1 MRRLSHLPPA
11 DIFLTFLRRTLLTS
25 KAPRSLYQ
33 LLKWLDVED
42 PDKYE
47 FHVSDGFD
55 GGGRMMGEDF

>member
-1 MRRLSHLPPA
+1 MRGDCPICHLT
-11 DIFLTFLRRTLLTS
+11 TFFYMIQAYALDS

-55 GGGRMMGEDF
+55 GWGRMMGGDF